1 MRLIVGMGIGQVS
14 HCQAQPVGLKQG
26 ASDGWHHWAT
36 PTFANGQ
43 AEGLCRVWMELIKS
57 FCHHER
63 RHCHALC
70 PHFTMG
76 RIFPTETAPSP
87 GAGGCRTGPH
97 LTQYGIGLAKAN
109 RRALQNGISIQ
120 SSCLSTAHECDRH
133 TRRTDWHSC
142 SSLELELELEAVGL
156 RSISFLVPN
165 FVEFSSCDLKVL
177 IVSVSMTSCDKWFQ
191 FCSTRWLK
199 KNYVGLVTA

>member
-1 MRLIVGMGIGQVS
+1 
-14 HCQAQPVGLKQG
+14 
-26 ASDGWHHWAT
+26 
-36 PTFANGQ
+36 
-43 AEGLCRVWMELIKS
+43 MELIKS

-87 GAGGCRTGPH
+87 GAGGCRSGPH
-97 LTQYGIGLAKAN
+97 LTQYGIELVKAN
-109 RRALQNGISIQ
+109 HRALQKGILIQ

-133 TRRTDWHSC
+133 TRRTDGHSC
-142 SSLELELELEAVGL
+142 SRLELELESVGS

-165 FVEFSSCDLKVL
+165 LVEFSIRDLKML
-177 IVSVSMTSCDKWFQ
+177 IMSASMTSCDKWFQ
-191 FCSTRWLK
+191 YCSTR
-199 KNYVGLVTA
+199 